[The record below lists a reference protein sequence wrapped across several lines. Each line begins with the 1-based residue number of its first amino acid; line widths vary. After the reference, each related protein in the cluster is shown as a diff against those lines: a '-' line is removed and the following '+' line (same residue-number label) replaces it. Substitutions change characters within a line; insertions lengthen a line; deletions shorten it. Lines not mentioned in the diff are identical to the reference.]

1 MFFFE
6 LIGALFRELRPRK
19 AEERGR
25 SRTRAVGDAAEEF
38 ALGFLKKERGFR
50 LIERGMMDEDGEL
63 DLVGRI
69 KGNEGL
75 VVVEVRARKQ
85 GGLIT
90 PREAVDL
97 KKQRQ
102 VVETA
107 QRLLRRK
114 GFHDVLRFDIV
125 GVYLNDRDE
134 PIRAE
139 HFENAF
145 DRSVLKKKQR

>member
-1 MFFFE
+1 
-6 LIGALFRELRPRK
+6 
-19 AEERGR
+19 
-25 SRTRAVGDAAEEF
+25 
-38 ALGFLKKERGFR
+38 
-50 LIERGMMDEDGEL
+50 MD
-63 DLVGRI
+63 R
-69 KGNEGL
+69 
-75 VVVEVRARKQ
+75 
-85 GGLIT
+85 
-90 PREAVDL
+90 

-114 GFHDVLRFDIV
+114 AFRNVLRFDIV

-145 DRSVLKKKQR
+145 DRSVLKKRQRSTKDGTDNLVFVVAVFCRDDSGLRFPSAPQAGMLVLLA